1 MHVSAV
7 CVNRLW
13 GSGRGMVFSFMFQAI
28 SSYFFLPIY
37 NNRIYFKIELPFMNT
52 GLLGVACLQLD
63 DLTKLHT
70 AAV

>member
-1 MHVSAV
+1 MSTGYGEVEEGWFFPLCFRPFLH
-7 CVNRLW
+7 
-13 GSGRGMVFSFMFQAI
+13 I
-28 SSYFFLPIY
+28 FFLPIY